1 MKKFKYIFTLT
12 ALLIAF
18 TSCDERMEEMN
29 TDPLALSTLPAE
41 YLFSTALRGT
51 FGGGDFISSFHLR
64 FASQY
69 DHIYVT
75 NSEMRSADQYFD
87 FHTQDIYKEMFSTI
101 YTGPLRYT
109 NEILLW
115 TQPGGIQE
123 NPVQFAMTNIVA
135 VVNFAQA
142 ADCWGNVPYSQ
153 GAQGATGN
161 LYPPYDTQ
169 ESIYPQMMDRLKAA
183 IDVLKTADPQYGFP
197 DGDFVYNNDL
207 SKWVRFANSLRLR
220 LAMKTRFADPA
231 NSAAVIT
238 QCMAEP
244 LIETNDQNFELKH
257 QNSEDKELYN
267 PWYDIRR
274 YQNFKM
280 SDKFTEWL
288 KFTNDPRL
296 IVFVDTIK
304 GGDRKGVL
312 NGLNDQA
319 YSLVDWNNRSNPMP
333 ALYAKDLSQYMMCA
347 SEVYF
352 LRAEAALFNL
362 AQGDANLLYRQG
374 IQLNMELWKV
384 ASGTIND
391 YLTNQPEATLNGSQE
406 NMFRQIETQNWIA
419 FIPNFLEAYTNIRR
433 TGYPVIPQR
442 TNTNIYSLGVTDGV
456 LPTRFKYASSEYLL
470 NLDNVNAAVAQQGP
484 DLIDTPVWWDVLGK

>member
-12 ALLIAF
+12 ALIIAF

-169 ESIYPQMMDRLKAA
+169 ESIYPQMMDRLKA
-183 IDVLKTADPQYGFP
+183 VGGYFPKPNPNADPKAKRYDPNNLSDKGEG
-197 DGDFVYNNDL
+197 GDPE
-207 SKWVRFANSLRLR
+207 AGG
-220 LAMKTRFADPA
+220 A
-231 NSAAVIT
+231 
-238 QCMAEP
+238 
-244 LIETNDQNFELKH
+244 
-257 QNSEDKELYN
+257 DKEAAGK
-267 PWYDIRR
+267 P
-274 YQNFKM
+274 K
-280 SDKFTEWL
+280 K
-288 KFTNDPRL
+288 
-296 IVFVDTIK
+296 
-304 GGDRKGVL
+304 DRPK
-312 NGLNDQA
+312 
-319 YSLVDWNNRSNPMP
+319 
-333 ALYAKDLSQYMMCA
+333 KK
-347 SEVYF
+347 E
-352 LRAEAALFNL
+352 
-362 AQGDANLLYRQG
+362 
-374 IQLNMELWKV
+374 
-384 ASGTIND
+384 
-391 YLTNQPEATLNGSQE
+391 
-406 NMFRQIETQNWIA
+406 
-419 FIPNFLEAYTNIRR
+419 
-433 TGYPVIPQR
+433 
-442 TNTNIYSLGVTDGV
+442 
-456 LPTRFKYASSEYLL
+456 
-470 NLDNVNAAVAQQGP
+470 
-484 DLIDTPVWWDVLGK
+484 

>member
-18 TSCDERMEEMN
+18 TSCDERMAEMN

-41 YLFSTALRGT
+41 YLFTTALRGT
-51 FGGGDFISSFHLR
+51 FGGGNFISSFHLR
-64 FASQY
+64 FACQY

-75 NSEMRSADQYFD
+75 NSEMRSADQYND
-87 FHTQDIYKEMFSTI
+87 FHTQDIYGEMFSII

-115 TQPGGIQE
+115 TQPGGSQE
-123 NPVQFAMTNIVA
+123 NPVQYAMTNIVA
-135 VVNFAQA
+135 VINFAQA
-142 ADCWGNVPYSQ
+142 TDCWGDVPYTE
-153 GAQGATGN
+153 GAQGANGI
-161 LYPPYDTQ
+161 LYPTYDTQ
-169 ESIYPQMMDRLKAA
+169 ESIYHDMMDRLQTA
-183 IDVLKTADPQYGFP
+183 INVLKTADPKDGFP
-197 DGDFVYNNDL
+197 DGDFVYHNDM

-220 LAMKTRFADPA
+220 LAMKARFVDPV

-257 QNSEDKELYN
+257 ENSENSELYN
-267 PWYDIRR
+267 PWWDIRK

-280 SDKFTEWL
+280 SDRFIESL
-288 KFTNDPRL
+288 RATNDPRL
-296 IVFVDTIK
+296 VVFVDTIQN
-304 GGDRKGVL
+304 GDRKGVL

-347 SEVYF
+347 SEVFF

-362 AQGDANLLYRQG
+362 AQGDANQLYRQG

-384 ASGTIND
+384 APATITD
-391 YLTNQPEATLNGSQE
+391 FLTNQPEATLNGTQE
-406 NMFRQIETQNWIA
+406 NRFRQIETQNWIA

-442 TNTNIYSLGVTDGV
+442 TNSNILSLGVTDGV
-456 LPTRFKYASSEYLL
+456 LPTRFKYVTSEYLL
-470 NLDNVNAAVAQQGP
+470 NQANVDAAVAQQGP
-484 DLIDTPVWWDVLGK
+484 DQIDTPVWWDVLGK